1 MLLVPCRASDVAA
14 VAPVQATAKR
24 SALCHCQE
32 LRSRMAR
39 FPRKPKAQ
47 KHKSQITRQ
56 ALGFRVLS
64 PARSWSWTDTE
75 TETEP
80 QTRSFPASGQAPSP
94 SLCAHPFS
102 VSALPLKN
110 SLKQRNAL
118 HLASS
123 PASSLLGSRLTHKQF
138 VFAFRWRGREPR
150 SPVPSPQTGDHDSRS
165 HHPKKKKKLALDI
178 IITAITGPLAC
189 LSRFAMEGSSSQGF
203 DFRKSILFW
212 HTKSEIPNAAT
223 KNTEI
228 ISRRGRSLHLAE
240 TGRQELPDDPRRGW
254 TQLLP
259 NDWWGRDGPGPSRMV
274 MM

>member
-165 HHPKKKKKLALDI
+165 HHPKKKKK
-178 IITAITGPLAC
+178 TGSRHHYHCDHWAPCVSLS
-189 LSRFAMEGSSSQGF
+189 LRNGRQLVSRFRFQEINLVLAHEI
-203 DFRKSILFW
+203 RN
-212 HTKSEIPNAAT
+212 TKCSYKKYRN
-223 KNTEI
+223 
-228 ISRRGRSLHLAE
+228 H
-240 TGRQELPDDPRRGW
+240 
-254 TQLLP
+254 
-259 NDWWGRDGPGPSRMV
+259 
-274 MM
+274 